1 MKWLDAGVIYLIFD
15 SSWVSLVQVV
25 PKKEGT
31 TIVNN
36 ENNELL
42 PTRTI
47 TGWRICIDYRKL
59 NKVTR
64 KYQFP
69 LQFID
74 QLLDRLAGNECFCFL
89 DGYSKYNQI
98 SISLED

>member
-1 MKWLDAGVIYLIFD
+1 MGE
-15 SSWVSLVQVV
+15 SC
-25 PKKEGT
+25 PGGT
-31 TIVNN
+31 QKRGTAIVNN

-42 PTRTI
+42 RTRTI
-47 TGWRICIDYRKL
+47 TVWRICIDYRKF

-64 KYQFP
+64 KYQFL

-98 SISLED
+98 SIYLED